1 MNNQGR
7 QEFLIALGN
16 RVRQLRCEKEM
27 SLDELARKCGYTSE
41 NARSSI
47 QKIEAGKTDLPTSKI
62 KAIADALE
70 TTPGYIM
77 GWDEMD
83 ESANTEKISAE
94 AAMWDFIGQRYGE
107 RTAAQLNDLL
117 QLKPAEQERI
127 WKLLE
132 GYSKLDN
139 EDRIVLLAR
148 AYQIL
153 EDMLAAE
160 KYSKQDGG
168 KAV

>member
-1 MNNQGR
+1 M
-7 QEFLIALGN
+7 
-16 RVRQLRCEKEM
+16 
-27 SLDELARKCGYTSE
+27 LAIT
-41 NARSSI
+41 I
-47 QKIEAGKTDLPTSKI
+47 
-62 KAIADALE
+62 
-70 TTPGYIM
+70 
-77 GWDEMD
+77 
-83 ESANTEKISAE
+83 
-94 AAMWDFIGQRYGE
+94 MWDFIGQRYGE

-139 EDRIVLLAR
+139 EDRVVLLAR

>member
-1 MNNQGR
+1 MNIGER
-7 QEFLIALGN
+7 IKIRRE
-16 RVRQLRCEKEM
+16 QLNI
-27 SLDELARKCGYTSE
+27 SQDELAKKIGYKS
-41 NARSSI
+41 RSSI
-47 QKIEAGKTDLPTSKI
+47 NKIEMGHYNLTQSKI

-83 ESANTEKISAE
+83 ENADTEKLSAE
-94 AAMWDFIGQRYGE
+94 TAMWDFIGQRYGE

-117 QLKPAEQERI
+117 QLKPTEQERI

-139 EDRIVLLAR
+139 DDRIVLLSR

-153 EDMLAAE
+153 EDMLAVE
-160 KYSKQDGG
+160 KYSKQEGG

>member
-1 MNNQGR
+1 MSSTFR
-7 QEFLIALGN
+7 N
-16 RVRQLRCEKEM
+16 RL
-27 SLDELARKCGYTSE
+27 
-41 NARSSI
+41 
-47 QKIEAGKTDLPTSKI
+47 IEAMGLREMTQADLAKATGLSKPRI
-62 KAIADALE
+62 SQYVNGTYEAKQQALYKLAKALNVSISWLMGNDVSMEATQLDLE
-70 TTPGYIM
+70 
-77 GWDEMD
+77 GWDKKFD
-83 ESANTEKISAE
+83 TQKLSAE
-94 AAMWDFIGQRYGE
+94 VAMWDFIGQRYGE
-107 RTAAQLNDLL
+107 RTAAQLNGLL
-117 QLKPAEQERI
+117 QRKPAEQERI